1 MFDDL
6 LESTSEKKKDN
17 KGWGFVLS
25 GVVQALIL
33 GILILIPL
41 IYTEALPE
49 GDALDSAHRPAA
61 SSATAS
67 PAATHEDNRQA
78 GCALDPIRKTDA
90 AALRF
95 RRTWLCSRK
104 PSFRRM

>member
-25 GVVQALIL
+25 GVVQAVIL

-41 IYTEALPE
+41 I
-49 GDALDSAHRPAA
+49 
-61 SSATAS
+61 
-67 PAATHEDNRQA
+67 
-78 GCALDPIRKTDA
+78 
-90 AALRF
+90 
-95 RRTWLCSRK
+95 
-104 PSFRRM
+104 